1 MKRIATI
8 ALLLC
13 SMVAVAQTGQWAKTT
28 TDGDDL
34 LGIADVTIYTYD
46 IPGIGKM
53 VINDWCSNHFV
64 LIANDPLAVDRSTG
78 SERNSG
84 VDMLVG
90 IYNRRGHL
98 CERLHLW
105 MSPVYKHSD
114 RIVEPHTAWLG
125 VPIRQTK
132 KIRHIFDVLRADDG
146 RYLRIV
152 CQRAALPAIDTTIK
166 QYHTS
171 P

>member
-1 MKRIATI
+1 MKRIVTI

-13 SMVAVAQTGQWAKTT
+13 SMVAGAQTGQWTKTT

-34 LGIADVTIYTYD
+34 LGITDVTIYTYD

-53 VINDWCSNHFV
+53 VINDWCSYHFV

-78 SERNSG
+78 SERNNG

-152 CQRAALPAIDTTIK
+152 LAREELPSIDTTIK